1 VRLDRAGRFITA
13 LVGRDVKRTFSNN
26 GEVLTG
32 LSRNDTLEAHGK
44 DFRQF
49 RDSMV

>member
-1 VRLDRAGRFITA
+1 
-13 LVGRDVKRTFSNN
+13 VKRTFS
-26 GEVLTG
+26 GGGQILAG
-32 LSRNDTLEAHGK
+32 LSRQDTLEARGK